1 MNGKEKT
8 KYLLQYHR
16 ANRKF
21 ERRYLPKIE
30 KALNG
35 VVRSLIGD
43 IKDKGI
49 WKAMTDLSTQLW
61 SDELTKP
68 LLAVY
73 KDVGLFHATQTYRR
87 IKAEIGQKQLG
98 RSEQWIADVT
108 RILRETLLQFSVV
121 GTSETLRNHLLL
133 ILQQGIDKG
142 LSVDEMV
149 AMIGDSQFTKYQA
162 ERIVRTEVGRAAN
175 TAVAVASESFNVE
188 MDKEWIAFR
197 DQRTRGVNR
206 KDKKDHYHMDGQTVD
221 YYAEFTDP
229 RSGETIPYPQAPGG
243 SAAMVINCRCTWAAI
258 PKRDENGMLIRKSN
272 QTTYQ
277 VKKVTEDVKIDIE
290 QIKVELKE
298 AVKEV
303 AGIDRAFVENIVR
316 SEVAKLDNKTEIE
329 QVKTDLATYVNEA
342 IGQATDNIQTSF
354 HAFNRVNEVA
364 MKNGERQIEGK
375 VNELAEVVKQIEV
388 SPVVEVNT
396 DSGDVIAE
404 IRDMR
409 GDLVS
414 GFAELKKAMSEK
426 GDFEIEFERDVNGF
440 LKSPIKIKR
449 K

>member
-21 ERRYLPKIE
+21 ERKYLPKIE

-35 VVRSLIGD
+35 VVSSLIGD
-43 IKDKGI
+43 IRKSGI
-49 WKAMTDLSTQLW
+49 FKAMTDLSTQLW

-87 IKAEIGQKQLG
+87 IKSEIGQKQLG
-98 RSEQWIADVT
+98 RSEQWIADVN

-133 ILQQGIDKG
+133 VLRDGIEKG

-149 AMIGDSQFTKYQA
+149 ALLSDSQFTKYQA
-162 ERIVRTEVGRAAN
+162 ERIIRTEVGRAAN
-175 TAVAVASESFNVE
+175 TAVGVASESFNVE
-188 MDKEWIAFR
+188 MDKEWFAFR
-197 DQRTRGVNR
+197 DLRTRGVNR

-221 YYAEFTDP
+221 YYADFTDP
-229 RSGETIPYPQAPGG
+229 RSGEKIAYPQAPGG

-258 PKRDENGMLIRKSN
+258 PKRDANGMLIRKSN
-272 QTTYQ
+272 QINYQ
-277 VKKVTEDVKIDIE
+277 VKKETEDVKIDIE
-290 QIKVELKE
+290 QIKQELTEVVKE
-298 AVKEV
+298 A
-303 AGIDRAFVENIVR
+303 AGIDKQFVENIVKE
-316 SEVAKLDNKTEIE
+316 EVAKLNNKLEIE
-329 QVKTDLATYVNEA
+329 DVKKQLTNHVQET
-342 IGQATDNIQTSF
+342 IGQATAEIQNSF

-364 MKNGERQIEGK
+364 IKTGEKQIEEK
-375 VNELAEVVKQIEV
+375 VNELAEVVKQIDV
-388 SPVVEVNT
+388 NPVVEVNT
-396 DSGDVIAE
+396 DSADVIAE

-414 GFAELKKAMSEK
+414 GFADLKKAMNEK
-426 GDFEIEFERDVNGF
+426 GDFEIEFERDINGF